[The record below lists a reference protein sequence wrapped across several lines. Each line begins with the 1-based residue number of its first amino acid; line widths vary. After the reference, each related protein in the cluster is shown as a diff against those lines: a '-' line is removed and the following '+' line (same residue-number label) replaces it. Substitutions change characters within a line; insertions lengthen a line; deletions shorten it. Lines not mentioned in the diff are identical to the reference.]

1 MSLDAFIKID
11 GIPGESTDKKHQDWI
26 SVHSYSIGVEQETS
40 SEKHD
45 QGNATVGRAE
55 FDDLTIT
62 KRVDIASPLLFKA
75 CAKGTHIKEIILQ
88 LHRAGG
94 DKVLYMEYKLTN
106 SIVSSWRPYADKDHK
121 MSVETVSF
129 NPGKIELVYSQE
141 TRDGKGIKQNISAG
155 WDLEANDEI

>member
-26 SVHSYSIGVEQETS
+26 SVRSYSIGVEQKTS
-40 SEKHD
+40 SYKHD
-45 QGNATVGRAE
+45 QGGAPVGRAE

-62 KRVDIASPLLFKA
+62 KGVDIASPLLFKA
-75 CAKGTHIKEIILQ
+75 CAKGTHIKEIIMQ

-106 SIVSSWRPYADKDHK
+106 SIISSWKPYGDEEHP

-129 NPGKIELVYSQE
+129 NPGKIELVYSQQNRE
-141 TRDGKGIKQNISAG
+141 GIPTKNISAG
-155 WDLEANDEI
+155 WDLEANYEI